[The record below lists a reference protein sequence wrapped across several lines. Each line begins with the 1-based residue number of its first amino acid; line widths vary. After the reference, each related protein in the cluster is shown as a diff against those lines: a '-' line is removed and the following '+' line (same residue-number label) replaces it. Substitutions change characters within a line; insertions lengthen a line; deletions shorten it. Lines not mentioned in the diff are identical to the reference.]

1 MEVHRSYNQ
10 SKSACPVNQIKIRD
24 MKELIKYF
32 KAATDK
38 NQVPLVDFEELRKVL
53 VTFEED
59 FCVHE
64 DEELDSIVKVQSND
78 LFKTILKDILSSLK
92 AKAESDKKIV
102 PYLDEQSLQFRRL
115 RDKLSCL
122 ILNTTIDYFG
132 LTDEDMETNLH
143 ESAPEEELAVADV
156 IGEKFEDMDLDI
168 ETVDQMKQLYLL
180 LDLKRVPDFKN
191 DYS

>member
-1 MEVHRSYNQ
+1 M
-10 SKSACPVNQIKIRD
+10 NQIKIRD

-168 ETVDQMKQLYLL
+168 EMVDQMKQLYLL